1 MKNICFTGHRN
12 IKITQEL
19 RERLYNLLE
28 TMIQNGAINFYAGG
42 AIGFDTECE
51 LIILKLREKYPN
63 IKLHIIMP
71 CPKEEQTRKW
81 KKDNE
86 KKLYYKILSLAD
98 STELCSEHYDK
109 NCIKKRNA
117 RLVNLADCF
126 VCYYYKS
133 RSVTGQTISISQKN
147 KLYIINLYE

>member
-86 KKLYYKILSLAD
+86 KMLYYKILSLAD

-133 RSVTGQTISISQKN
+133 RSGTGQTIRMAQKN
-147 KLYIINLYE
+147 KLEIINLYE